1 VVGEASRSFSWS
13 FHWPLLGP
21 TGAPWLDDIPD
32 LSCQDSTQ
40 EHPVD
45 DPLLSGKQ
53 QVEGSSPPPAHRT
66 AAPLCAEAP
75 PRSGVV
81 EVGATI
87 ACTITLD
94 DVVQQVTAVVKD
106 LDATVAIRS

>member
-1 VVGEASRSFSWS
+1 
-13 FHWPLLGP
+13 
-21 TGAPWLDDIPD
+21 
-32 LSCQDSTQ
+32 
-40 EHPVD
+40 
-45 DPLLSGKQ
+45 
-53 QVEGSSPPPAHRT
+53 
-66 AAPLCAEAP
+66 
-75 PRSGVV
+75 VV